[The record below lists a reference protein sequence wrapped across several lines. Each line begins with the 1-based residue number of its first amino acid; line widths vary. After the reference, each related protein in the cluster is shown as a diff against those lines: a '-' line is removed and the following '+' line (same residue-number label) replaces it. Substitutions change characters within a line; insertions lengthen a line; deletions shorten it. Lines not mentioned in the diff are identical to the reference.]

1 MSQFSSKLWR
11 LLRHPN
17 QPVSHH
23 AFFWLFFLLVL
34 AASAGAGQ
42 LSLTS
47 LAVLVC
53 FVLIMKVAL
62 MPLSHDFLV
71 RFQFYVRAL
80 RWLLGFMALSAVISL
95 VTGPYALGRYT
106 PLIYQLLSTVITLG
120 WALFVMAFL
129 FSAKQVARSTLFAGL
144 AVYLLLAASWAEMF
158 ELMQMIQPGS
168 FEPPLTIKGVSSN
181 LFDLDSI
188 YLSLSSLTTLG
199 ISHIEP
205 VRPFARLMVTI
216 EAAVGNIYLA
226 VMIARLVAL
235 HKSTSQPGP
244 APVQPR
250 RVRPPRAGLAKE
262 SSRRRRGLFR
272 RPPS

>member
-11 LLRHPN
+11 VLRHPSR
-17 QPVSHH
+17 PVSYR

-62 MPLSHDFLV
+62 IPLSPEFLV

-80 RWLLGFMALSAVISL
+80 RWLLGFMALSAVASL

-106 PLIYQLLSTVITLG
+106 PLIFQGLSTIITLG
-120 WALFVMAFL
+120 WAVFVMVFL

-158 ELMQMIQPGS
+158 ELLQMIQAGS
-168 FEPPLTIKGVSSN
+168 FEPPLTIGSTSSD

-188 YLSLSSLTTLG
+188 YLSLSSITTLG
-199 ISHIEP
+199 ISHIAP
-205 VRPFARLMVTI
+205 VRPLARLLVTI

-235 HKSTSQPGP
+235 HRDQSPPLP
-244 APVQPR
+244 APVPPR
-250 RVRPPRAGLAKE
+250 RVRHARSCLTKQ
-262 SSRRRRGLFR
+262 SSRLRRGQFR
-272 RPPS
+272 RPPL